1 MNDHKEHIIHY
12 SAADIQRYVQGKLS
26 AREMHAMEKAALD
39 DPFLADAIEGMQ
51 QALADHDE
59 SLVTG
64 QLQQLQQQFQT
75 PTAGTGKVVAFK
87 PFRYW
92 QAVAAAVVVIIS
104 GVWIY
109 SLVNNAGENS
119 EKVIAKTEDI
129 QPQQQAPAPAS
140 TDSQEMTVSADSTTA
155 QAKAANATTGQPDT
169 HKNNLSADSKNA
181 QDVVVNKNSGKYYD
195 DRSRAVPPVSK
206 DDPTSPLTA
215 DNSTTTTILHQKSD
229 TSKQGVNY
237 WQSHKPNAK
246 DVAVEKK
253 EVASAPAAA
262 VPESLMKARR
272 ADDDKAQERAR
283 ETELITIAKNDSP
296 KKSYGYKNNANNNLS
311 GVIKGQVTDLNNNP
325 VANAYVQITKNNNN
339 IVTDKTGF
347 FKIPVSDSVV
357 DVAVNVTGYG
367 TQNFRLQNNA
377 AMNQLQLQ
385 PANAALNKP
394 VVNDIKGKKVALSR
408 SNYPSTMVHDAE
420 PVNGWAAFDEY
431 LEKNKSIIAGQANTG
446 HVVISFQVNKKGT
459 LSDFKIEQSLSKTY
473 DDEAVRLISQGPAWK
488 LLKGRKARITVMVRF

>member
-26 AREMHAMEKAALD
+26 AGEMHAMEKAALD

-59 SLVTG
+59 TLVTG

-75 PTAGTGKVVAFK
+75 RTAGTGKVVAFK

-92 QAVAAAVVVIIS
+92 QAVAAAVVVIIT

-109 SLVNNAGENS
+109 GLVNNAGENS

-129 QPQQQAPAPAS
+129 KPQQQAPAPAS
-140 TDSQEMTVSADSTTA
+140 TDSQEMAVSTDSTTV
-155 QAKAANATTGQPDT
+155 QGKAANATTSQPGT
-169 HKNNLSADSKNA
+169 YKNKLSADSKKA
-181 QDVVVNKNSGKYYD
+181 QNHVVNKHEDKH
-195 DRSRAVPPVSK
+195 RSIVLPPVSN
-206 DDPTSPLTA
+206 DDRVSPLTA
-215 DNSTTTTILHQKSD
+215 DNSSDIVHQK
-229 TSKQGVNY
+229 TNAIKQATNY
-237 WQSHKPNAK
+237 RESPKPNAK

-272 ADDDKAQERAR
+272 ADDEKAQERAR

-296 KKSYGYKNNANNNLS
+296 KKSYGYNNNLNNNLS

-339 IVTDKTGF
+339 IITDKTGF
-347 FKIPVSDSVV
+347 FKIPVTDSVV

-394 VVNDIKGKKVALSR
+394 VINDLKGKKVALSR

-420 PVNGWAAFDEY
+420 PVNGWAAFDQY

-446 HVVISFQVNKKGT
+446 HVIVSFQVNRKST

-473 DDEAVRLISQGPAWK
+473 DDEAIRLITQGPAWK

>member
-59 SLVTG
+59 TLVTG

-75 PTAGTGKVVAFK
+75 RTAGTGKVVAFK

-92 QAVAAAVVVIIS
+92 QAVAAAVVLLIT

-109 SLVNNAGENS
+109 SLVNNAAEINES
-119 EKVIAKTEDI
+119 VIAKTEDI

-140 TDSQEMTVSADSTTA
+140 TDSHEMAVSTDSTTA
-155 QAKAANATTGQPDT
+155 QGKAANATASQRGTY
-169 HKNNLSADSKNA
+169 KNKMSADSKKA
-181 QDVVVNKNSGKYYD
+181 QDDVVNKNAGKYYN
-195 DRSRAVPPVSK
+195 DRSGAVPPVSNEERI
-206 DDPTSPLTA
+206 SPLTA
-215 DNSTTTTILHQKSD
+215 DNSSDIVRQK
-229 TSKQGVNY
+229 TNAIKQATNY
-237 WQSHKPNAK
+237 RDSPKPNVK
-246 DVAVEKK
+246 DIAVEKK

-296 KKSYGYKNNANNNLS
+296 KRSYGYNNNLNNNLS

-339 IVTDKTGF
+339 IITDKTGF
-347 FKIPVSDSVV
+347 FKIPVTDSVV

-394 VVNDIKGKKVALSR
+394 VVNDIKGKKVALGR

-420 PVNGWAAFDEY
+420 PVNGWAAFDQY

-446 HVVISFQVNKKGT
+446 HVVVSFQVNKKGT

-473 DDEAVRLISQGPAWK
+473 DDEAIRLITQGPAWK
-488 LLKGRKARITVMVRF
+488 LSKGRKARITVMVRF

>member
-1 MNDHKEHIIHY
+1 MNDHKEHITHY

-26 AREMHAMEKAALD
+26 AREMYAMEKAALD
-39 DPFLADAIEGMQ
+39 DPFLADAMEGMQ

-59 SLVTG
+59 NLVTG
-64 QLQQLQQQFQT
+64 QLNQLQQQFQT
-75 PTAGTGKVVAFK
+75 RTAGTGKVVAFK

-109 SLVNNAGENS
+109 SLVTNPDGSN
-119 EKVIAKTEDI
+119 TEVVVAQRK
-129 QPQQQAPAPAS
+129 QPTPAPVVADTQEMPVS
-140 TDSQEMTVSADSTTA
+140 TDSITMQGNT
-155 QAKAANATTGQPDT
+155 ANATTRSTDT
-169 HKNNLSADSKNA
+169 YYKNKKEVTASTPVPAAPPAPETPSLARQKTDS
-181 QDVVVNKNSGKYYD
+181 
-195 DRSRAVPPVSK
+195 
-206 DDPTSPLTA
+206 L
-215 DNSTTTTILHQKSD
+215 
-229 TSKQGVNY
+229 
-237 WQSHKPNAK
+237 KPNMDDNRGDIASNKKVTAK
-246 DVAVEKK
+246 DVAAEKQ
-253 EVASAPAAA
+253 EAAPTPAAA

-272 ADDDKAQERAR
+272 TEDAKAQERSR
-283 ETELITIAKNDSP
+283 ETELITIAKSDSP
-296 KKSYGYKNNANNNLS
+296 KKSSGYNNNFSNNLS

-325 VANAYVQITKNNNN
+325 VANAYVQIPKNNNN
-339 IVTDKTGF
+339 IITDKTGF

-394 VVNDIKGKKVALSR
+394 VVNEVKGKKVALNR

-420 PVNGWAAFDEY
+420 PVNGWAAFDQY
-431 LEKNKSIIAGQANTG
+431 LEKNKKTISAGIISAG
-446 HVVISFQVNKKGT
+446 HVVVSFQVNKKGT

-473 DDEAVRLISQGPAWK
+473 DDEAIRLITEGPAWK